1 MAKIDE
7 VKEWLNFLNRLFTIG
22 LVTLL
27 GIVSWL
33 FLHYISASK
42 VLIIASLI
50 GLFVCFSNYFII
62 TFKKNYFQY
71 KNAKGFKMIEYIVA
85 MSFLLVI
92 GTFAYVSINALRIS
106 I

>member
-50 GLFVCFSNYFII
+50 GLFV
-62 TFKKNYFQY
+62 
-71 KNAKGFKMIEYIVA
+71 
-85 MSFLLVI
+85 LVI
-92 GTFAYVSINALRIS
+92 ILLLLSKKIIS
-106 I
+106 NIKMLKDLK